1 MFLKGKVK
9 KQSKEHYYTLQH
21 ITIINEGNVKSNPK
35 WARLKSQYEDIEKDP
50 NYDWPAYAIT
60 TFCNAVLTQERI
72 YFIFGRDSFTKI
84 IRKDTNWS
92 KKQSF
97 ANEKWSPFMEYLLGE
112 KDNHQY
118 MELYKDGDNNTKIYR
133 IVDED
138 LLSLLK
144 VDEEKQL
151 EECLIAAKNNDKKKT
166 SKECENNDLEVDGQ
180 LDGQVDVVVSN
191 KVISNKVISNECQN
205 TSQDQSQDNYD
216 FNLTMSLL
224 FREEFGIN
232 ERTDWSEINDQID
245 FLASYA
251 VENIGI
257 EDSTRRD
264 FLNYLKELNRNK
276 KFETKVNKYTGW
288 SQKQFAELLADN
300 FEKAVESYVYH
311 AKKENKQLQI
321 VEPQDTVKENRPT
334 PRLTKE
340 ERKKKWQEAGQRETV
355 NVLKADFAN
364 PALEALERQLSKA
377 KDDDTRKMILQEI
390 KMIRMVCYG
399 N

>member
-1 MFLKGKVK
+1 
-9 KQSKEHYYTLQH
+9 
-21 ITIINEGNVKSNPK
+21 
-35 WARLKSQYEDIEKDP
+35 
-50 NYDWPAYAIT
+50 
-60 TFCNAVLTQERI
+60 
-72 YFIFGRDSFTKI
+72 
-84 IRKDTNWS
+84 
-92 KKQSF
+92 
-97 ANEKWSPFMEYLLGE
+97 MEYLLGE

-151 EECLIAAKNNDKKKT
+151 EECLIAAKKNDKKKT
-166 SKECENNDLEVDGQ
+166 NKECENNNLELDGQ

-251 VENIGI
+251 VENIGV
-257 EDSTRRD
+257 DDCTRRD
-264 FLNYLKELNRNK
+264 FLNYLLELNNGK

-311 AKKENKQLQI
+311 AKKENKQLER

-334 PRLTKE
+334 PKLTKE

>member
-1 MFLKGKVK
+1 MESIFKDIQSFVPKNSKLLHIK
-9 KQSKEHYYTLQH
+9 KKIDIE
-21 ITIINEGNVKSNPK
+21 EDGGNVKWRS
-35 WARLKSQYEDIEKDP
+35 LQDI
-50 NYDWPAYAIT
+50 YDKVNRSGSTDKIPYMLVSFINSI
-60 TFCNAVLTQERI
+60 FCQERI
-72 YFIFGRDSFTKI
+72 FFTMDMESFKEDVWNKDENFKNWKEKDRKGFRGTTWTNFKKYLQEQGYVKIHNLDKKTGRSTDNKALLYEIIHPNLLELLNIDKEKQYQETKAWI
-84 IRKDTNWS
+84 NGDTNA
-92 KKQSF
+92 KYDGKHDGKHDGKQ
-97 ANEKWSPFMEYLLGE
+97 A
-112 KDNHQY
+112 
-118 MELYKDGDNNTKIYR
+118 
-133 IVDED
+133 
-138 LLSLLK
+138 
-144 VDEEKQL
+144 
-151 EECLIAAKNNDKKKT
+151 
-166 SKECENNDLEVDGQ
+166 
-180 LDGQVDVVVSN
+180 
-191 KVISNKVISNECQN
+191 ISNKSKGIN
-205 TSQDQSQDNYD
+205 TNHNQSQDNYD

-232 ERTDWSEINDQID
+232 QRTDWSEINDQID

-257 EDSTRRD
+257 EDCTRRD

-276 KFETKVNKYTGW
+276 NFETKANKYTKW

-321 VEPQDTVKENRPT
+321 VEPQEIVKENKPT